1 MHLLLHLSFKKR
13 RPCLTKQNNT
23 SERSCRVPSDLS
35 KAITHEALIT
45 CTHECTKNKMNTRTY
60 CVYNQTR
67 ECFLSLSVTPADTTF
82 SRLRG
87 LIGRLKLKV
96 DEGLWIVP
104 SCGVHTVGVLF
115 PLDLI
120 YLNDNH
126 QVIHLIEHFPRFR
139 IAPLRTQASSVLE
152 LPTHTIYSSQ
162 TQPGDQLVICA
173 VEEISNRFDNG
184 GVAPLKGQ
192 TQRLD
197 TALAKKT
204 TNLEAGLYEVNGL
217 EKR

>member
-1 MHLLLHLSFKKR
+1 
-13 RPCLTKQNNT
+13 
-23 SERSCRVPSDLS
+23 
-35 KAITHEALIT
+35 
-45 CTHECTKNKMNTRTY
+45 MNMRTY

-82 SRLRG
+82 ARLKG
-87 LIGRLKLKV
+87 LIGRLKLRV

-120 YLNDNH
+120 YLDENH

-162 TQPGDQLVICA
+162 TQPGDQLLICA
-173 VEEISNRFDNG
+173 VEEIASRFNKGSDG
-184 GVAPLKGQ
+184 QLKSQ
-192 TQRLD
+192 TQGVDTDLD
-197 TALAKKT
+197 YRTVT
-204 TNLEAGLYEVNGL
+204 QEADLYEVNEL
-217 EKR
+217 ERL

>member
-1 MHLLLHLSFKKR
+1 MK
-13 RPCLTKQNNT
+13 
-23 SERSCRVPSDLS
+23 
-35 KAITHEALIT
+35 I
-45 CTHECTKNKMNTRTY
+45 RTY

-82 SRLRG
+82 ARLKG
-87 LIGRLKLKV
+87 LIGRLKLRV

-120 YLNDNH
+120 YLDENH

-139 IAPLRTQASSVLE
+139 ISPLRTQAASVLE

-162 TQPGDQLVICA
+162 TQAGDQLLICA
-173 VEEISNRFDNG
+173 VEEIANRFNKG
-184 GVAPLKGQ
+184 SVGQLKNQ
-192 TQRLD
+192 TQKLGSD
-197 TALAKKT
+197 VADGKSTQ
-204 TNLEAGLYEVNGL
+204 EVDLYEIDEL
-217 EKR
+217 RK

>member
-1 MHLLLHLSFKKR
+1 M
-13 RPCLTKQNNT
+13 NN
-23 SERSCRVPSDLS
+23 
-35 KAITHEALIT
+35 
-45 CTHECTKNKMNTRTY
+45 RTY

-82 SRLRG
+82 ARLKG
-87 LIGRLKLKV
+87 LIGRLRLRV

-120 YLNDNH
+120 YLNESH

-139 IAPLRTQASSVLE
+139 IAPLRTQATSVLE

-162 TQPGDQLVICA
+162 TQPGDQLLICA
-173 VEEISNRFDNG
+173 IEEIASRFNKG
-184 GVAPLKGQ
+184 TVGQLKGQ
-192 TQRLD
+192 TQKLGPE
-197 TALAKKT
+197 LAYRT
-204 TNLEAGLYEVNGL
+204 TRHEADIYQISEL
-217 EKR
+217 EKQ